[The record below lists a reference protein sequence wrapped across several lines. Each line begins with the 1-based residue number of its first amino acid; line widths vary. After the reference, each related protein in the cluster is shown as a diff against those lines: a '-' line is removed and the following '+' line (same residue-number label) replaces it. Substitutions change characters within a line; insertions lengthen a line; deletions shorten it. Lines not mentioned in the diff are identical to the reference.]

1 MKEVILLMEYV
12 INEKTRGTNYNVRL
26 RKSTGGNLPKR
37 APFIRQVMRQ
47 TSLYEFMPTAIGDI
61 IPVPEVTHDKDVIY
75 TIHPR
80 ELKDEKVLKIYNMI
94 LQDLD
99 EYIRKHR

>member
-1 MKEVILLMEYV
+1 MKETILLREYV
-12 INEKTRGTNYNVRL
+12 INEKTKGTGYRVRV

-37 APFIRQVMRQ
+37 APFIRQVLRQ
-47 TSLYEFMPTAIGDI
+47 TSLYEFMPTAIGDV
-61 IPVPEVTHDKDVIY
+61 VPEPEYKHDKDVIY

-80 ELKDEKVLKIYNMI
+80 EMKDEKVVKLYNML

-99 EYIRKHR
+99 EYIRNHR

>member
-1 MKEVILLMEYV
+1 MKEAVLLMEYV
-12 INEKTRGTNYNVRL
+12 MNEKTKGTGYRVTI

-37 APFIRQVMRQ
+37 SPFIRQVMRQ

-61 IPVPEVTHDKDVIY
+61 IPETEFKHDKDVIY

-80 ELKDEKVLKIYNMI
+80 EIKDEKIINLYNML